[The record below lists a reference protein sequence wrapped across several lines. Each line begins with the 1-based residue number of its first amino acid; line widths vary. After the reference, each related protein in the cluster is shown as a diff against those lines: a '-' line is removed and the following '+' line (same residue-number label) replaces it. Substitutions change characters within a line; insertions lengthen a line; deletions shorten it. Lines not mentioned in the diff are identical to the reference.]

1 VTSVWSGAGLV
12 FGRGH
17 EDHAIEAEVLP
28 KTGRLFCVAAAGDTA
43 FALAARGAAVTAV
56 DANPAQLEY
65 VRARIQK
72 APPRDGAVERT
83 LSILR
88 GLAPLAGWS
97 RSAVRRFCDLE
108 AVEEQVRF
116 WRERLDTIRFRAVLA
131 GLLSRPALRRA
142 YAPDLL
148 RPLPPR
154 FDLAIRRRLARGF
167 ARHPNR
173 TNPFARALLLG
184 EAAQPAPAP
193 VGLVL
198 ADVAEFLEQVEPR
211 SFDGFSLS
219 NVLDGASRDY
229 AERLANAVRRAG
241 VPGAPCVLRSF
252 AEPRNAGEAEW
263 AARDRSLLWGS
274 VRTALPA

>member
-17 EDHAIEAEVLP
+17 EDFGIEAEVLP
-28 KTGRLFCVAAAGDTA
+28 EAGRLFCVAAAGDTA

-65 VRARIQK
+65 VRARIQG
-72 APPRDGAVERT
+72 APPRDGAVDRA
-83 LSILR
+83 LAILR

-97 RSAVRRFCDLE
+97 RGAIRRFCDLE
-108 AVEEQVRF
+108 AVEEQARF
-116 WRERLDTIRFRAVLA
+116 WRERLDTIRFRAALA

-142 YAPDLL
+142 YAPELV

-173 TNPFARALLLG
+173 ANPFARALLLG
-184 EAAQPAPAP
+184 RTAQPAPVPVELVRADAAEYLERVAP
-193 VGLVL
+193 G
-198 ADVAEFLEQVEPR
+198 

-219 NVLDGASRDY
+219 NVLDGASREY
-229 AERLANAVRRAG
+229 AERLASAVRRAG

-252 AEPRNAGEAEW
+252 AEPSDAGEAEW
-263 AARDRSLLWGS
+263 AAHDRSLVWGS